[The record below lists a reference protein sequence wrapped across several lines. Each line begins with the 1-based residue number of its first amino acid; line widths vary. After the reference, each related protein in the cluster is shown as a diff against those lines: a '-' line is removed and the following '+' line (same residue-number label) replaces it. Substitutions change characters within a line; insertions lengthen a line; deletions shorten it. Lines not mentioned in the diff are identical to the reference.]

1 VRRSW
6 SHDEAKQR
14 RGPSLESEERLL
26 LMPKERRQF
35 CRGLCGWANCFLQ
48 DKPMSDIDA
57 EIAEG
62 LIIVA
67 NVDKKQ
73 WTHPM
78 SWV

>member
-1 VRRSW
+1 
-6 SHDEAKQR
+6 
-14 RGPSLESEERLL
+14 
-26 LMPKERRQF
+26 MPKERRQF
-35 CRGLCGWANCFLQ
+35 CRGLWSWANCFLQ

-73 WTHPM
+73 WTRPM